1 MEEEFKKLKIFSLPS
16 KGNFLLVKVNNFGYS
31 EGNKCINGNDIYKKL
46 LGFGIITRPVDNYG
60 LNDWLRVSIGNM
72 DENKR
77 FLTAVTETYF
87 K

>member
-1 MEEEFKKLKIFSLPS
+1 M
-16 KGNFLLVKVNNFGYS
+16 LVKVNNFESS
-31 EGNKCINGNDIYKKL
+31 EINKYPSGSDVYKRL
-46 LGFGIITRPVDNYG
+46 LRFGIITRPVENYG

-72 DENKR
+72 AENKR